1 MLVISAMCFVLGFF
15 FLLTIIIRAIFSF
28 FLQKDKTINSSKY
41 EILIAIDFI
50 LANLANILAVFYI
63 FFFFIQILM
72 SIIF

>member
-28 FLQKDKTINSSKY
+28 FLQKEKIINSPKY
-41 EILIAIDFI
+41 ETLFKIDFI
-50 LANLANILAVFYI
+50 LTNLTNILAVFYI
-63 FFFFIQILM
+63 IFFFIKILM